1 VIFKPLPL
9 KDAFLVEP
17 ERLKDNRGFFARS
30 FCFKEFEKNGLNP
43 RLAQCNISFNITKG
57 TLRGMHYQSPPF
69 MEAKLIRCTKGS
81 VHDVMVDLRSDSK
94 TYLRHYGVRL
104 DADNRLMVYV
114 PKGFAHGFITLEDHS
129 EVFYQMSEFYS
140 SDNAHGFRWDDTCF
154 KIEWPLSP
162 TVISDKD
169 SSYPDYIP

>member
-1 VIFKPLPL
+1 
-9 KDAFLVEP
+9 
-17 ERLKDNRGFFARS
+17 
-30 FCFKEFEKNGLNP
+30 
-43 RLAQCNISFNITKG
+43 
-57 TLRGMHYQSPPF
+57 MHYQSPPF